1 MRRPWKTGEGY
12 AMFWFMSPQTMDF
25 SLLHDWLK
33 MSYYSHAYVNY
44 RWKSC
49 LHFSV
54 CVIVGHGLKASD
66 YELNCSKWYKGFCSF
81 MLFFL
86 KQNKVHMIL
95 CTFPFL
101 YPYLYMKYKGQHS
114 PGKLFIIVYSWTGRE
129 QHWFTPRQLLE
140 TFPTSLSLLD
150 HCESAKGHLCV
161 CVCVRGIYAGVT
173 EHSP

>member
-66 YELNCSKWYKGFCSF
+66 YELNISKWYKGFCSF
-81 MLFFL
+81 MLFL
-86 KQNKVHMIL
+86 KTKQSTHDIMYISLPVPIFVHEVQGT
-95 CTFPFL
+95 TFPW
-101 YPYLYMKYKGQHS
+101 KAIHN
-114 PGKLFIIVYSWTGRE
+114 
-129 QHWFTPRQLLE
+129 
-140 TFPTSLSLLD
+140 SLLLD
-150 HCESAKGHLCV
+150 WQRTALIHTQTAAWDIPNISITFGPLWKC
-161 CVCVRGIYAGVT
+161 
-173 EHSP
+173 